1 LPRGYSFL
9 EAAAVIWPQIR
20 RLGDFMR
27 RILLAGAAVA
37 AMTTGSFA
45 ADYSAPADV
54 DVWSGFFVGIAGG
67 YSFKDAAIDFDSGSL
82 ENDVESDD
90 FIIGAYYG
98 RNWQSGNF
106 VFGLDSSFNYIGLD
120 EEDVLADVAGPPIDI
135 EANFLGLSRLKVGYA
150 VENTLFYA
158 AGGLA
163 TTFFESNDVAF
174 DAKDDDWAFGFTVGA
189 GVEHKFSD
197 NWSARIEYSYFNIES
212 DAMEDNDG
220 DTIEVELEGH
230 IIRGGV
236 AYHF

>member
-1 LPRGYSFL
+1 
-9 EAAAVIWPQIR
+9 
-20 RLGDFMR
+20 MR
-27 RILLAGAAVA
+27 RILLAGAAVT

-67 YSFKDAAIDFDSGSL
+67 YAFKTVNWELFDGAFEDDF
-82 ENDVESDD
+82 ESDD

-106 VFGLDSSFNYIGLD
+106 VFGLDSSFNYIGL
-120 EEDVLADVAGPPIDI
+120 EEDDLLVDVPAAPVVDA

-150 VENTLFYA
+150 VDNTLFYA
-158 AGGLA
+158 AAGLA
-163 TTFFESNDVAF
+163 TTHIELEVPATG
-174 DAKDDDWAFGFTVGA
+174 DDDDTWAFGWTAGA

-197 NWSARIEYSYFNIES
+197 NWSARLEYAYFNIETDEIDFD
-212 DAMEDNDG
+212 DAIPLD
-220 DTIEVELEGH
+220 IELEGH

>member
-1 LPRGYSFL
+1 
-9 EAAAVIWPQIR
+9 
-20 RLGDFMR
+20 MK

-67 YSFKDAAIDFDSGSL
+67 GSFKTL
-82 ENDVESDD
+82 NTDVDNGVAEGDLDSDD

-106 VFGLDSSFNYIGLD
+106 VFGIDSSFNYIGFD
-120 EEDVLADVAGPPIDI
+120 EEDIFDGLGPELDV

-150 VENTLFYA
+150 VDNTLFYA

-163 TTFFESNDVAF
+163 TTIIEATAFSLGVAI
-174 DAKDDDWAFGFTVGA
+174 DDDDDWAFGFTVGA
-189 GVEHKFSD
+189 GMEHKFSD
-197 NWSARIEYSYFNIES
+197 NWSARLEYSYFNIES
-212 DAMEDNDG
+212 DVELAGTPVDF
-220 DTIEVELEGH
+220 ELEGH

>member
-1 LPRGYSFL
+1 
-9 EAAAVIWPQIR
+9 
-20 RLGDFMR
+20 MK
-27 RILLAGAAVA
+27 RILLAGAALA
-37 AMTTGSFA
+37 AMTSASMA
-45 ADYSAPADV
+45 ADYAAPIEDV

-67 YSFKDAAIDFDSGSL
+67 YTFKDVDVSL
-82 ENDVESDD
+82 GTTPDEDEVESDD

-106 VFGLDSSFNYIGLD
+106 VFGLDSSFNYIGL
-120 EEDVLADVAGPPIDI
+120 EEDDVLDDVVGATDLDV

-150 VENTLFYA
+150 VDQTLFYV

-163 TTFFESNDVAF
+163 TTILEVEDTVALE
-174 DAKDDDWAFGFTVGA
+174 DDDDWAFGWTVGA

-197 NWSARIEYSYFNIES
+197 NWSARIEYAYFNIES
-212 DAMEDNDG
+212 DDMSLPTEG
-220 DTIEVELEGH
+220 DVDVEIEGH